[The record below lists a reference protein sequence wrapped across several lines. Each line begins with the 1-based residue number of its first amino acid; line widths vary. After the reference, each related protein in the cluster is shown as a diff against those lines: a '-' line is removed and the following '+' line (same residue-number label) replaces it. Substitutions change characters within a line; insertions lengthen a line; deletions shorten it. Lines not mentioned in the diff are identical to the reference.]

1 VSVDPP
7 VLDLRSLPERY
18 PEVGRVLLH
27 RFGPPRVIRLCG
39 DFGTSINQRKVVV
52 DRRSRQKGFET
63 GTEECEIHW
72 EGLLEEWKDD
82 LIRLAHVCNSEQL
95 TEDAAVGVMSL
106 LVHALEG
113 ARDLKVVPIGSGGD
127 YLVYV
132 EGEELLI
139 EVSGLDNPDRR
150 GRCSQ
155 RLREKTAQ
163 VLSKRSVGFVSI
175 TTFRYPNSTDAHSYL
190 HFVVRPETMDNQ
202 KKPRSRKR
210 K

>member
-1 VSVDPP
+1 MPSDSGSPAGTHEGRAPSDNGFADQQALGLRYSIAGKLP
-7 VLDLRSLPERY
+7 VLVEP
-18 PEVGRVLLH
+18 
-27 RFGPPRVIRLCG
+27 I
-39 DFGTSINQRKVVV
+39 Q
-52 DRRSRQKGFET
+52 
-63 GTEECEIHW
+63 

-139 EVSGLDNPDRR
+139 EVSGLDNPDRP